1 MVMTIASTDLR
12 ERLVA
17 ACDAGLRH
25 AEAATIFGVSDR
37 TVTRWHRL
45 RRETG
50 TVAPRPKP
58 GRPPKIARP
67 AYPALRA
74 QVAAHADA
82 TLAEHCTWWERTHG
96 IRVSPATMSRLLTKL
111 DLPLK
116 KRP

>member
-1 MVMTIASTDLR
+1 MKLASTDVR

-25 AEAATIFGVSDR
+25 AEAAKIFGVSDR

-50 TVAPRPKP
+50 SLAPRPKP
-58 GRPPKIARP
+58 GRPPAIAP
-67 AYPALRA
+67 ADDPALRA
-74 QVAAHADA
+74 QVAAQADA
-82 TLAEHCTWWERTHG
+82 TLAQHCARWEAAHG
-96 IRVSPATMSRLLTKL
+96 VRVSPATMSRLLAKL
-111 DLPLK
+111 GLPLK